1 MGGNIKKLVK
11 TVAPIALGSFLGPMA
26 GALIPGTGIFAS
38 PIIRSALTQGGTNL
52 LTQKILGN
60 KIDPRSV
67 LTSAIIGGGGQA
79 LSGIGNSAKAKN
91 FFKTLSDDK
100 KTLAGG
106 EALSGRDRIAKLF
119 YEGAEKGGKALSPF
133 ETANPGD
140 RGFDLLKLK
149 EGLDYKDVLSKATLD
164 NTIGGSIAAYDA
176 AKKSEEEFNKMMAG
190 KTRTAAEDKAERVA
204 RITASMKAAGFPQ
217 SRIDEVLKR
226 EGYAANGGIMYRT
239 GGRVGFAGGGGTSN
253 RENSGIIAM
262 EMIDPETGKKKEFF
276 GSLYDETIMSGIIT
290 GSITPL
296 ESHPLLE
303 GKKEEFESFI
313 SKRDLYNNEPEE
325 FLNIPSANPYRTLL
339 GMKKGGRVGLAFG
352 GDPDDILLE
361 PEEEDTQSII
371 DYIKETGSISTAMS
385 DPEDIPTLDKDLGED
400 EILQILKQ
408 GYAMGP
414 RDGQPT
420 GDPLLDSLI
429 EESVDEEKGRMMAG
443 NRLSPEDIQKMRINF
458 DILERGETMSLSEYL
473 QSGLAIRDLRDNYK
487 KGGRV
492 GFAEGGTEDRN
503 KMSKLIFQLANAVSD
518 TEKRNILSEIQFVMA
533 QGKKEGGIAGLKM
546 GGMPSMEMDYRGG
559 GFIPVGSKEKAD
571 DVPARLSKNEFVMTA
586 DAVRAAGGGSV
597 NKGAQRMYQLM
608 NGLEARV

>member
-1 MGGNIKKLVK
+1 MGSVKKFVRKLGP
-11 TVAPIALGSFLGPMA
+11 VAPILASSFLGPMA
-26 GALIPGTGIFAS
+26 GALVPSFGSGIMSQAL
-38 PIIRSALTQGGTNL
+38 RSALTQGLTNVG
-52 LTQKILGN
+52 TQKLIGG
-60 KIDPRSV
+60 KFDPRSA
-67 LTSAIIGGGGQA
+67 LTSAVVGGAGTA

-106 EALSGRDRIAKLF
+106 KALEGRDRMAKLF
-119 YEGAEKGGKALSPF
+119 YESAEKGGKALSPF
-133 ETANPGD
+133 ETAKPGD

-149 EGLDYKDVLSKATLD
+149 EGIDYKDVLAKATLD
-164 NTIGGSIAAYDA
+164 STIGGSISAYDA
-176 AKKSEEEFNKMMAG
+176 AKKSEEEFDKMMAG

-204 RITASMKAAGFPQ
+204 RITDSMKAAGFPQ
-217 SRIDEVLKR
+217 SRIDEVLSR
-226 EGYAANGGIMYRT
+226 EGYAANGGIMYKK
-239 GGRVGFAGGGGTSN
+239 GGRVGFGDGGTSN

-276 GSLYDETIMSGIIT
+276 GSLYDENIMSGIIT

-303 GKKEEFESFI
+303 GEKEEFLNIPSANPYRTLLGMKKGE
-313 SKRDLYNNEPEE
+313 KEE

-361 PEEEDTQSII
+361 PEEDDTQSII
-371 DYIKETGSISTAMS
+371 NQILKGGGISTAMG
-385 DPEDIPTLDKDLGED
+385 DPEDIPTLDNDLGED
-400 EILQILKQ
+400 EILQILKD

-414 RDGQPT
+414 RDGEPT
-420 GDPLLDSLI
+420 GDQ
-429 EESVDEEKGRMMAG
+429 KGRMMAG

-473 QSGLAIRDLRDNYK
+473 QSGLAIRDLRDNY
-487 KGGRV
+487 
-492 GFAEGGTEDRN
+492 
-503 KMSKLIFQLANAVSD
+503 
-518 TEKRNILSEIQFVMA
+518 
-533 QGKKEGGIAGLKM
+533 KEGGIAGLKM

>member
-11 TVAPIALGSFLGPMA
+11 TVAPIALGSFLGPVGGSFVQA
-26 GALIPGTGIFAS
+26 GLGKLISNPTVLKALSGAVS
-38 PIIRSALTQGGTNL
+38 QGGTNL

-60 KIDPRSV
+60 KVDKRSAGI
-67 LTSAIIGGGGQA
+67 SALMGGVAPFSSYVGNKFAGA
-79 LSGIGNSAKAKN
+79 KDGTFKKLLS
-91 FFKTLSDDK
+91 
-100 KTLAGG
+100 
-106 EALSGRDRIAKLF
+106 E
-119 YEGAEKGGKALSPF
+119 GGKDLSKRLSPF
-133 ETANPGD
+133 EIAEQGSTGLNRFKLRGD
-140 RGFDLLKLK
+140 AGFKDIASKL
-149 EGLDYKDVLSKATLD
+149 TLD
-164 NTIGGSIAAYDA
+164 STLGSSLAAYDA
-176 AKKSEEEFNKMMAG
+176 AKKSEEEFDKMMAG

-204 RITASMKAAGFPQ
+204 RITDSMKAAGFPQ
-217 SRIDEVLKR
+217 SRIDEVLIR

-239 GGRVGFAGGGGTSN
+239 GGRVG
-253 RENSGIIAM
+253 
-262 EMIDPETGKKKEFF
+262 
-276 GSLYDETIMSGIIT
+276 
-290 GSITPL
+290 
-296 ESHPLLE
+296 
-303 GKKEEFESFI
+303 
-313 SKRDLYNNEPEE
+313 
-325 FLNIPSANPYRTLL
+325 
-339 GMKKGGRVGLAFG
+339 LAFG
-352 GDPDDILLE
+352 GNPDDLLLE
-361 PEEEDTQSII
+361 LEEEDDTPSII
-371 DYIKETGSISTAMS
+371 DQIKETGSISTAMS
-385 DPEDIPTLDKDLGED
+385 DPEDIPTLDNDLGED
-400 EILQILKQ
+400 EILQILKD

-414 RDGQPT
+414 RDGEPT
-420 GDPLLDSLI
+420 GDSILDSLI
-429 EESVDEEKGRMMAG
+429 EESIDEQKGRMMAG
-443 NRLSPEDIQKMRINF
+443 NRLSPNDIQKMRINF

>member
-1 MGGNIKKLVK
+1 MGSNIKKLVK
-11 TVAPIALGSFLGPMA
+11 TVAPIALGSFLGPVGGSFVQA
-26 GALIPGTGIFAS
+26 GLGKLISNPTVLKALSGVVS
-38 PIIRSALTQGGTNL
+38 QGGTNL

-60 KIDPRSV
+60 KVDKRSAGI
-67 LTSAIIGGGGQA
+67 SALMGGVAPFSSYVGDKFAGA
-79 LSGIGNSAKAKN
+79 KDGTFKKLLS
-91 FFKTLSDDK
+91 
-100 KTLAGG
+100 
-106 EALSGRDRIAKLF
+106 E
-119 YEGAEKGGKALSPF
+119 GGKDLSKRLSPF
-133 ETANPGD
+133 EIAEQGSTGLNRFKLRGD
-140 RGFDLLKLK
+140 AGFKDIASKL
-149 EGLDYKDVLSKATLD
+149 TLD
-164 NTIGGSIAAYDA
+164 STLGSSLAAYDA
-176 AKKSEEEFNKMMAG
+176 AKKAEEEFDQMMAG

-204 RITASMKAAGFPQ
+204 RITSSMKAAGFSQ
-217 SRIDEVLKR
+217 ERIDEVLSR

-262 EMIDPETGKKKEFF
+262 EMINPETGEKKEFF
-276 GSLYDETIMSGIIT
+276 GSLYDEDIMSGIIT

-303 GKKEEFESFI
+303 GKKEE
-313 SKRDLYNNEPEE
+313 EE

-361 PEEEDTQSII
+361 PEEDDTQSII
-371 DYIKETGSISTAMS
+371 DYIKESGSISTAMS
-385 DPEDIPTLDKDLGED
+385 DPEDIPTLDNDLGED
-400 EILQILKQ
+400 EILQILKD

-414 RDGQPT
+414 RDGEST
-420 GDPLLDSLI
+420 GT
-429 EESVDEEKGRMMAG
+429 MMAS
-443 NRLSPEDIQKMRINF
+443 NKLSSGDVQKMRINF

-487 KGGRV
+487 KGGI
-492 GFAEGGTEDRN
+492 T
-503 KMSKLIFQLANAVSD
+503 
-518 TEKRNILSEIQFVMA
+518 
-533 QGKKEGGIAGLKM
+533 GLKM

-597 NKGAQRMYQLM
+597 NEGAQKMYQLM
-608 NGLEARV
+608 NQLESRV